1 LISESSSV
9 QEATDQQV
17 WWDAMVQDDVW
28 DIVPGWRDN
37 QFQVALPEVPSS
49 LRGSVDVC
57 SIGQVLPH
65 RSKCLD
71 VWKSSKAFNLS
82 NLL

>member
-1 LISESSSV
+1 
-9 QEATDQQV
+9 
-17 WWDAMVQDDVW
+17 MVHDDVW
-28 DIVPGWRDN
+28 DIVPGSRDN

-65 RSKCLD
+65 RIISPNRPSMIISGQLI
-71 VWKSSKAFNLS
+71 AIITIY
-82 NLL
+82 